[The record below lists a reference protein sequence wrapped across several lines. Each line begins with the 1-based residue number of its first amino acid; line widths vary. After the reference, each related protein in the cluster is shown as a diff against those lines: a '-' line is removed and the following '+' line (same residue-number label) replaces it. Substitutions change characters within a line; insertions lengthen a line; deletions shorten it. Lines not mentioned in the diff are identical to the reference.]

1 MGVDYFRVKMENNMR
16 IIIVGCGKI
25 GTTIIDSLVKEGHD
39 VVAIDDNND
48 VVTEI
53 SNIYDIMC
61 VCGNGA
67 DSEVLTEAGV
77 DKAEMFVAV
86 AGSDELN
93 MLSCFIAKKMGA
105 RRTVARIRNPE
116 YNGKSL
122 EFLRSQLGLS
132 SAINPE
138 KLCAQELYNIL
149 RLPTAAKIETFSNR
163 KFEMIELKLKPDSK
177 LDGLSLVEMRKK
189 YQGQYLVSAVKRD
202 DEVFIPDGNF
212 VLHGGDKIGIM
223 ATAAEAQK
231 LFKLLGIMQKQAKSV
246 IILGASKTAFY
257 LAKNLLA
264 GGHEVKI
271 IEKNRQRCEEV
282 ANSLPNAVV
291 ICGDGAEQ
299 ELLLEEGLARS
310 DAFVALTGMDEENI
324 LISIFASSQNVS
336 KVIAKVSRTELLS
349 MAENLG
355 LECTVSPRKTISDVI
370 STYARAL
377 KNSLGSNVETLYKLM
392 GGDAEA
398 LEFKVQPDFK
408 YIGIPLKEMA
418 LKQNTL
424 VAGIIRG
431 KKIIIPSGNDTI
443 EAGDRVVV
451 LAAGHQ
457 LQDLSD
463 IIR

>member
-1 MGVDYFRVKMENNMR
+1 MK

-25 GTTIIDSLVKEGHD
+25 GTTIIDSLVREGHD

-48 VVTEI
+48 VVTET

-61 VCGNGA
+61 VCGSGA
-67 DSEVLTEAGV
+67 DCEVLSEAGV

-105 RRTVARIRNPE
+105 KKTIARIRNPE
-116 YNGKSL
+116 YNGGSL
-122 EFLRSQLGLS
+122 EFIRSQLGLS

-149 RLPTAAKIETFSNR
+149 RLPGAAKIETFSNR
-163 KFEMIELKLKPDSK
+163 KFEMIELKLKHDSK

-189 YQGQYLVSAVKRD
+189 YQGQYLVSTVKRGD
-202 DEVFIPDGNF
+202 DVFIPDGNF
-212 VLHGGDKIGIM
+212 ILRGGDKIGIM
-223 ATAAEAQK
+223 ATANEAQR
-231 LFKLLGIMQKQAKSV
+231 LFKMLGLLQKQARSV
-246 IILGASKTAFY
+246 MILGASKTAFY
-257 LAKNLLA
+257 LAKKLLA
-264 GGHEVKI
+264 GGHDVKI
-271 IEKNRQRCEEV
+271 IERDRQRCEEISG
-282 ANSLPNAVV
+282 ALPGAVI
-291 ICGDGAEQ
+291 ICGDGAQQ
-299 ELLLEEGLARS
+299 ELLMEEGIS
-310 DAFVALTGMDEENI
+310 QCDAFVALTGMDEENI
-324 LISIFASSQNVS
+324 LISIFASSQEVS
-336 KVIAKVSRTELLS
+336 KVIAKVSRNELSS

-355 LECTVSPRKTISDVI
+355 LECTVSPRKSISDVI

-392 GGDAEA
+392 DGGAEA
-398 LEFKVQPDFK
+398 LEFKVQSDFRYVK
-408 YIGIPLKEMA
+408 IPLKEME

-443 EAGDRVVV
+443 EADDRVVV
-451 LAAGHQ
+451 LAAGHR

>member
-1 MGVDYFRVKMENNMR
+1 MR

-93 MLSCFIAKKMGA
+93 MLSCFLAKKMGA
-105 RRTVARIRNPE
+105 NKTVARIRNPE
-116 YNGKSL
+116 YNGSGL
-122 EFLRSQLGLS
+122 EFLRSELGIS

-149 RLPTAAKIETFSNR
+149 RLPAAAKIETFSNR
-163 KFEMIELKLKPDSK
+163 KFEMIELKLKSDSK

-189 YQGQYLVSAVKRD
+189 YQGKYLVSAVKRED
-202 DEVFIPDGNF
+202 NVFIPDGNF
-212 VLHGGDKIGIM
+212 VLRGGDKIGIM

-231 LFKLLGIMQKQAKSV
+231 LFKMLGILKKQARSI
-246 IILGASKTAFY
+246 IILGGSKTAFY
-257 LAKNLLA
+257 LTKRLLA
-264 GGHEVKI
+264 GGHDVKI
-271 IEKNRQRCEEV
+271 IERNRQRCEEISN
-282 ANSLPNAVV
+282 ALPGAVV
-291 ICGDGAEQ
+291 ICGDGAQQ
-299 ELLLEEGLARS
+299 ELLLEEGLSQS

-336 KVIAKVSRTELLS
+336 KVIAKVSRNELLS

-355 LECTVSPRKTISDVI
+355 LECTVSPRMIISDVI

-377 KNSLGSNVETLYKLM
+377 QNSLGSNVETLYKLM
-392 GGDAEA
+392 DGKAEA
-398 LEFKVQPDFK
+398 LEFKVQNDFK
-408 YIGIPLKEMA
+408 YVKIPLKDME
-418 LKQNTL
+418 LKQNIL

-431 KKIIIPSGNDTI
+431 KKILIPSGNDTI

-451 LAAGHQ
+451 LAAGQRLH
-457 LQDLSD
+457 DLSD